1 MDNRIR
7 QQLLAD
13 VLAESSPPNLRAA
26 MLAETLRLVRQR
38 RRWQQVRQ
46 VGSALAVLLLAGW
59 LVWPHQPK
67 NLSVSQL
74 VPRRVL
80 PKSYQLVETRPLPA
94 GALVSTGNFSAVKTV
109 STEAAVA
116 QVATTSGGFR
126 YINDAQLL
134 ALLGNRPAI
143 LIRTGPNSEELVFAD
158 PEDQKMFSPR

>member
-1 MDNRIR
+1 MNNRIR

-13 VLAESSPPNLRAA
+13 VLAESSPADLRAA
-26 MLAETLRLVRQR
+26 MLAETLRIVR
-38 RRWQQVRQ
+38 RRRRRQQVRQ

-59 LVWPHQPK
+59 LMWPHQPGK
-67 NLSVSQL
+67 LSVSQP
-74 VPRRVL
+74 VPRQVSLR
-80 PKSYQLVETRPLPA
+80 SYQLVETRPLPA
-94 GALVSTGNFSAVKTV
+94 GAVVSTGNFSAIKTI
-109 STEAAVA
+109 STAAAVT

-134 ALLGNRPAI
+134 ALLGNRPVI